1 MNFSLKIARLFSIEV
16 RLHWTLIVFGAVL
29 MLIPLPHTLDESL
42 WRFGLLAMIYAS
54 VLLHEFGHTFAA
66 RFCDGYSDRIV
77 MWPLGGL
84 AFVQLPENPVAHFF
98 TALAGPLVSLAIWA
112 GAFFSAPFTSGLLQ
126 LTLLQLAAFNGTILL
141 FNLLPAYPLDG
152 GRMLQAILW
161 RWMGHSRA
169 MWVTVHVAMVLAVA
183 LLGAILFYSGTG
195 YVPFMLVAA
204 AVFIFINAWQE
215 RMMLSATFENRE
227 FFGSRPGV
235 PWNHPYRSYKGD
247 AHSFTPQR
255 KGLLSKLTSR
265 PSPRKGDA
273 DEELDADAYISK
285 EVDPILDKISKQ
297 GIQSLTEREKKILEK
312 ARQKMEKKSR

>member
-1 MNFSLKIARLFSIEV
+1 MNFSLKIARLFGIEV

-29 MLIPLPHTLDESL
+29 MLFPLPQALDESL
-42 WRFGLLAMIYAS
+42 WRFGLLLMIYGS
-54 VLLHEFGHTFAA
+54 VLLHEFGHSFAA

-98 TALAGPLVSLAIWA
+98 TALAGPLVTLAIWA
-112 GAFFSAPFTSGLLQ
+112 GAEFSAPLATGWLE
-126 LTLLQLAAFNGTILL
+126 LTLRNLAFFNGWILL
-141 FNLLPAYPLDG
+141 FNLLPAFPLDG
-152 GRMLQAILW
+152 GRMMQAILW
-161 RWMGHSRA
+161 RFMGYLRS
-169 MWVTVHVAMVLAVA
+169 MWVTVHIAMGIAVA
-183 LLGAILFYSGTG
+183 LLGVILFFSVAQYI
-195 YVPFMLVAA
+195 PFLLVAA

-215 RMMLSATFENRE
+215 RMMLSATFENRD

-235 PWNHPYRSYKGD
+235 PWNHPYRTYKGEED
-247 AHSFTPQR
+247 SFATQG
-255 KGLLSKLTSR
+255 KGILSKLTSR
-265 PSPRKGDA
+265 SSPKKGDA
-273 DEELDADAYISK
+273 EEELDADAYISK

>member
-1 MNFSLKIARLFSIEV
+1 MNFSLKIARLFGIEV

-29 MLIPLPHTLDESL
+29 MLFPMPQALDESL
-42 WRFGLLAMIYAS
+42 WRFGLLLMIYGS
-54 VLLHEFGHTFAA
+54 VLLHEFGHSFAA

-98 TALAGPLVSLAIWA
+98 TAIAGPLVTLAIWA
-112 GAFFSAPFTSGLLQ
+112 GAYFSAPLATGWLE
-126 LTLLQLAAFNGTILL
+126 LTLRNLAFFNGCILL

-152 GRMLQAILW
+152 GRMMQAILW
-161 RWMGHSRA
+161 RFMGYLRS
-169 MWVTVHVAMVLAVA
+169 MWVTVHIAMGVAVA
-183 LLGAILFYSGTG
+183 LLGVILFFSVTQYI
-195 YVPFMLVAA
+195 PFLLVAA

-235 PWNHPYRSYKGD
+235 PWNHPYRTYKD
-247 AHSFTPQR
+247 EDDSFATQR
-255 KGLLSKLTSR
+255 KGILSKLTSR
-265 PSPRKGDA
+265 SSPKKGDA
-273 DEELDADAYISK
+273 DEELDADTYISK

>member
-1 MNFSLKIARLFSIEV
+1 MNFSLKIARLFGIEV
-16 RLHWTLIVFGAVL
+16 RLHWTIIVFGAVL
-29 MLIPLPHTLDESL
+29 MLFPLPQTLEQSF
-42 WRFGLLAMIYAS
+42 WRFGLLLMIYGS
-54 VLLHEFGHTFAA
+54 VLLHEFGHSFAA
-66 RFCDGYSDRIV
+66 RFCDGASDRV
-77 MWPLGGL
+77 VLWPLGGL

-112 GAFFSAPFTSGLLQ
+112 AAFFGAPFTSGWVQ
-126 LTLLQLAAFNGTILL
+126 HTLLGLAAFNGVILI

-152 GRMLQAILW
+152 GRMLQAVLW
-161 RWMGHSRA
+161 RFMGYLRS

-235 PWNHPYRSYKGD
+235 PWNHPYRTYKND
-247 AHSFTPQR
+247 DDSFAPQS
-255 KGLLSKLTSR
+255 KGILSKLTSR
-265 PSPRKGDA
+265 PAPKKSDA